1 MRRLLHNILLPV
13 IALVTI
19 AVFVTSPQSP
29 VPVVSFEALAVRA
42 IPAADIQKEGSYV
55 RSLFDAHALYT
66 PALSVSLDR
75 VQGCLT
81 DLSDASAERRQLC
94 GPLILDALTAIDLA
108 DKGRGLTPLPDPA
121 VDRGTIQS
129 QIAVAA
135 IDLCRT
141 DWLMSRNMQA
151 VPDTPIC
158 AVANVQ
164 LVSAPQKR

>member
-13 IALVTI
+13 VALVAI
-19 AVFVTSPQSP
+19 AIFITNPQSS
-29 VPVVSFEALAVRA
+29 VPMASFEAVAARSL
-42 IPAADIQKEGSYV
+42 PADIQKEGSYV

-108 DKGRGLTPLPDPA
+108 DKGRGLMPLPDPA